1 MRISNDQKVLVVI
14 LAGGKSRRMLGK
26 DKSLATINKKKLL
39 DICFKRISQ
48 QSEMI
53 IINTNNR
60 SLINFDKKKT
70 FVKDHLSGFLG
81 PLSGVLTGMKWAE
94 KNYPVANWILTVPV
108 DSPFFPDDLLKKFRK
123 NLNDELVV
131 TAKSGDRTHPVFSMW
146 HLSLIKSLE
155 LSIKQGNLK
164 IDEFTKNFK
173 TKVVNFPIIDYDPFY
188 NINNLEDLCVAEEI
202 HDKFFS

>member
-1 MRISNDQKVLVVI
+1 MRINNDQKVLVVI

-70 FVKDHLSGFLG
+70 FVKDHFSGFLG
-81 PLSGVLTGMKWAE
+81 PFNQPSHGLLHGRNLLTKSKTQQGLGRAF
-94 KNYPVANWILTVPV
+94 ILRIEDTWWHGCHAC
-108 DSPFFPDDLLKKFRK
+108 FT
-123 NLNDELVV
+123 NELVR
-131 TAKSGDRTHPVFSMW
+131 K
-146 HLSLIKSLE
+146 
-155 LSIKQGNLK
+155 
-164 IDEFTKNFK
+164 
-173 TKVVNFPIIDYDPFY
+173 FPIWQR
-188 NINNLEDLCVAEEI
+188 
-202 HDKFFS
+202 

>member
-1 MRISNDQKVLVVI
+1 MLRINNDQKVLVVI
-14 LAGGKSRRMLGK
+14 LAGKSRRMMGK

-53 IINTNNR
+53 IINTNNK
-60 SLINFDKKKT
+60 SLINFDKKT
-70 FVKDHLSGFLG
+70 FVKDHFSGFLG

-94 KNYPVANWILTVPV
+94 KILSCSQLDFDCSV

-123 NLNDELVV
+123 NLNDELIV
-131 TAKSGDRTHPVFSMW
+131 TAKSGDKIHPVFSMW
-146 HLSLIKSLE
+146 NLSLIKSLE
-155 LSIKQGNLK
+155 LSIKQGILK

-173 TKVVNFPIIDYDPFY
+173 TKVVNFPIID
-188 NINNLEDLCVAEEI
+188 
-202 HDKFFS
+202 